1 MMVNPPKPGDES
13 FDLYDQEYNAVKS
26 GLKDRAIA
34 LYEAFKKMEGVE
46 VGEPQVS
53 GFQLSPTFWRCH

>member
-13 FDLYDQEYNAVKS
+13 FDLYDQEYNAVKN

-46 VGEPQVS
+46 VGQPQVS
-53 GFQLSPTFWRCH
+53 SLQI